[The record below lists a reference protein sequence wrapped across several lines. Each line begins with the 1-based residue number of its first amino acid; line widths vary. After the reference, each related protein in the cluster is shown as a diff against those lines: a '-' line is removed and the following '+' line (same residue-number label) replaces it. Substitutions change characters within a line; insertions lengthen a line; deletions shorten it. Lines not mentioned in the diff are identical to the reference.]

1 MGMRVVIFAIFFA
14 GALSGC
20 SGIPSV
26 PYDEPSQTENLAR
39 VWVITNSDAFGDS
52 VIGSCAPAIRHEM
65 ARAGRFG
72 REGQPSLNY
81 VQQPL
86 NPKKIG
92 IPGRIAPDLP
102 EYVPAT
108 RMAEGVYKEIVTEY
122 LVRADLPFQLA
133 TRGATFGNNGRFFS
147 SCPGQALV
155 YHLEPG
161 KDYEALIGL
170 GTSSNGNGA
179 PALTCV
185 FGIVELVSFPGTKIV
200 MPKGMKPDAPP
211 QTLCRK

>member
-1 MGMRVVIFAIFFA
+1 MRLVIFASFIA

-26 PYDEPSQTENLAR
+26 PYDERSQTENLAR
-39 VWVITNSDAFGDS
+39 VRVITNSDAFGDS

-72 REGQPSLNY
+72 RDGQPSINY
-81 VQQPL
+81 VQYPL

-92 IPGRIAPDLP
+92 IPGRVAPELS

-108 RMAEGVYKEIVTEY
+108 RMAEGVHKEIVTEY
-122 LVRADLPFQLA
+122 RVRADLPFQLA
-133 TRGATFGNNGRFFS
+133 TRGATFGNNGRSFS
-147 SCPGQALV
+147 SCPGQALI

-170 GTSSNGNGA
+170 RFSINANGA
-179 PALTCV
+179 PAPTCV
-185 FGIVELVSFPGTKIV
+185 FGIAELVSLPGTKIV
-200 MPKGMKPDAPP
+200 IPKRMEPDAPP
-211 QTLCRK
+211 QTLCKK